1 MSLSFDPSTAYQ
13 ASPETADQRTGH
25 EPVLGGELRE
35 KAVWVDEAV
44 CIGCR
49 YCAHVA
55 CNTFAIEPTLGRSRA
70 LRQDGD
76 SSACIQEAIDTCPV
90 DCIHWVDFDDLARKP
105 KVRDLVWSFVEEVN
119 KELPAFEAVKKIGV
133 LPAILTVEAGTLTPS
148 LKVKRREVED
158 RYRELLEELYEGT
171 IKRLDR

>member
-1 MSLSFDPSTAYQ
+1 MSLSFDPSAAYQ

-70 LRQDGD
+70 LRQDGE

-90 DCIHWVDFDDLARKP
+90 DCIHWVDFEELEGLR
-105 KVRDLVWSFVEEVN
+105 VRLEVM
-119 KELPAFEAVKKIGV
+119 
-133 LPAILTVEAGTLTPS
+133 
-148 LKVKRREVED
+148 
-158 RYRELLEELYEGT
+158 ELLPLGLPSPA
-171 IKRLDR
+171 RPRRQLPRSRP